1 MRIAV
6 ANWSR
11 REVGGAERYL
21 SRVIPA
27 LGALGHE
34 IAFFHEFDAPAD
46 RDPLPL
52 PPGAPDWCVAEMGR
66 EGALT
71 ALREWEPDLV
81 YTHLVQDPELE
92 AALVEMAP
100 TVLFAHGYSGTC
112 ISGSKSFKRPRMKP
126 CGRRFGWECMLH
138 YYPRRCGGMSPLT
151 MLRDYR
157 DQSKRRDLLSEYRAI
172 VTNSDHMQSEYARY
186 VADPSRVHS
195 VPLPVGDGGAPQAG
209 VADPSPRGVRGE
221 PWNLL
226 FLGRMTSLKGG
237 PVLLDALP
245 LAAEALGRP
254 LRLTLAGDGPDL
266 EGWREQ
272 GALIASRR
280 EDVSVEFVGWMDDA
294 GLEALW
300 SETDLL
306 VVPSLWPEPFGL
318 VGPEAGLRGVPAAAF
333 AVGGI
338 PDWLVEGV
346 SGHLAPADPPTAEG
360 LAGAIVRC
368 LRDPREHALLRRG
381 AREVAQRFGREE
393 HLSAL
398 LRIFENVMGGL
409 HPVGTEC

>member
-11 REVGGAERYL
+11 REAGGAERYL

-27 LGALGHE
+27 LRALGHE
-34 IAFFHEFDAPAD
+34 VGLLHEMDAPLD
-46 RDPLPL
+46 RDPIPL
-52 PPGAPDWCVAEMGR
+52 PGGAPVWCVEEMGR
-66 EGALT
+66 EGALA

-81 YTHLVQDPELE
+81 YTQILHDPTLE
-92 AALVEMAP
+92 EALLEVAP
-100 TVLFAHGYSGTC
+100 AVFFAHGYFGTC
-112 ISGSKSFKRPRMKP
+112 ISGAKSFKRPSVVP

-151 MLRDYR
+151 MIRDYR
-157 DQSKRRDLLSEYRAI
+157 TQARRRDLLPEYRAI
-172 VTNSDHMQSEYARY
+172 VTNSAHMRSEYARY
-186 VADPSRVHS
+186 VGDPSRVHA
-195 VPLPVGDGGAPQAG
+195 VPLPVTDDLPPEERGAPE
-209 VADPSPRGVRGE
+209 PSPRAAGGE

-245 LAAEALGRP
+245 LAAEALGKP
-254 LRLTLAGDGPDL
+254 LRVVFAGDGPDQQA
-266 EGWREQ
+266 WREQ
-272 GALIASRR
+272 GVALAARSR
-280 EDVSVEFVGWMDDA
+280 VATEFVGWASDDR
-294 GLEALW
+294 LDSLW
-300 SETDLL
+300 GETDLL

-338 PDWLVEGV
+338 PDWLVDGV

-360 LAGAIVRC
+360 LAGAIVRS
-368 LRDPREHALLRRG
+368 LRDPAEHARLRRG
-381 AREVAQRFGREE
+381 ARETARRFCREE
-393 HLSAL
+393 HLGAL
-398 LRIFENVMGGL
+398 LRVFENVVDGAR
-409 HPVGTEC
+409 PVATGS